1 MKRVLIVC
9 TTDSMIW
16 NFLVPHIKEL
26 EKRGYYV
33 ECASSIT
40 GDFFEK
46 LKKVHNVKMNEI
58 PFERSPYKF
67 ENIKAYKK
75 LVRLIKEKQ
84 FDTIFCHEPVGG
96 AMGRLAGHH
105 CGCKVIYMA
114 HGFHF
119 YKGAPK
125 SRTIYY
131 VVEKFLSR
139 FTDTLITINQED
151 YEASLKFHAKRN
163 EKINGIGVDTS
174 RFKKNTEYKDYL
186 KSEFRLSD
194 EAVTI
199 LSVGELI
206 PRKNHAVIIKALAEL
221 HNPNLYYF
229 VAGDGEIKDELE
241 NLISELGL
249 EKNVFLLGY
258 RTDIS
263 RLCNSADI
271 FALPSVHEGLSVALM
286 EAMGCGKPVV
296 ASRIRG
302 NVDLIDDGKGGYLVP
317 TYDATM
323 YAGKL
328 NLLYNDEHSQEEMG
342 EYNIEKVKEFDI
354 EPVKHQ
360 LFRILSEEK

>member
-40 GDFFEK
+40 GDFFK
-46 LKKVHNVKMNEI
+46 NLKKIHNVKMNEI
-58 PFERSPYKF
+58 PFERSPYKLD
-67 ENIKAYKK
+67 NIKAYKK
-75 LVRLIKEKQ
+75 LVRLIKEKN

-125 SRTIYY
+125 SRGIYY

-174 RFKKNTEYKDYL
+174 KFKQNVEYKGYL
-186 KSEFRLSD
+186 KTEFNLSD

-206 PRKNHAVIIKALAEL
+206 SRKNHAVLIKALAEL

-229 VAGDGEIKDELE
+229 VAGDGEIKVKLE
-241 NLISELGL
+241 NLICELGL
-249 EKNVFLLGY
+249 KKNVFLLGY
-258 RTDIS
+258 RTDIN

-302 NVDLIDDGKGGYLVP
+302 NVDLIEEGKGGYLCD
-317 TYDATM
+317 TYDI
-323 YAGKL
+323 
-328 NLLYNDEHSQEEMG
+328 G
-342 EYNIEKVKEFDI
+342 EYSEAIKKLIENKVRKRFGQHNEVLVKKFDVNIIKS
-354 EPVKHQ
+354 Q
-360 LFRILSEEK
+360 LFEVIHDV

>member
-26 EKRGYYV
+26 EKSGYYV

-58 PFERSPYKF
+58 PFERSPYKLN
-67 ENIKAYKK
+67 NIKAYKK
-75 LVRLIKEKQ
+75 LVRLIKEKK

-131 VVEKFLSR
+131 VIEKFLSR

-174 RFKKNTEYKDYL
+174 KFKKNTEYKDYL

-241 NLISELGL
+241 NLISEFGL
-249 EKNVFLLGY
+249 ETNVFLLGY

-302 NVDLIDDGKGGYLVP
+302 NVDLIDEGKGGYLCD
-317 TYDATM
+317 TYDVHQ
-323 YAGKL
+323 YVQVISGISSSNSL
-328 NLLYNDEHSQEEMG
+328 IENMG
-342 EYNIEKVKEFDI
+342 EYNGRKVLDFDI
-354 EPVKHQ
+354 EEVKQ
-360 LFRILSEEK
+360 ELLSILCER

>member
-1 MKRVLIVC
+1 
-9 TTDSMIW
+9 
-16 NFLVPHIKEL
+16 
-26 EKRGYYV
+26 
-33 ECASSIT
+33 
-40 GDFFEK
+40 
-46 LKKVHNVKMNEI
+46 MNEI
-58 PFERSPYKF
+58 PFERSPYKLK
-67 ENIKAYKK
+67 NIKAYKK

-96 AMGRLAGHH
+96 AMGRLAGQH

-131 VVEKFLSR
+131 IAEKFLSR

-163 EKINGIGVDTS
+163 EKINGIGVDTIK
-174 RFKKNTEYKDYL
+174 FKKNTEHKDYL
-186 KSEFRLSD
+186 KTEFNLPY

-229 VAGDGEIKDELE
+229 VAGDGEIKGELE

-249 EKNVFLLGY
+249 EKSVFLLGY

-296 ASRIRG
+296 ASQIRG
-302 NVDLIDDGKGGYLVP
+302 NVDLIDKGKGGYLCD
-317 TYDATM
+317 TYDVHQ
-323 YAGKL
+323 YA
-328 NLLYNDEHSQEEMG
+328 NNIERLLESENRDLFG
-342 EYNIEKVKEFDI
+342 NYNINKIKQYDI
-354 EPVKHQ
+354 AAIKTELLKIIEGV
-360 LFRILSEEK
+360 

>member
-33 ECASSIT
+33 ECVSSVT

-58 PFERSPYKF
+58 PFERSPYKLA
-67 ENIKAYKK
+67 NIKAYKK
-75 LVRLIKEKQ
+75 LVELIKEKQ

-96 AMGRLAGHH
+96 TMGRLAGYH
-105 CGCKVIYMA
+105 CGCKIIYMV

-125 SRTIYY
+125 YSTIYY

-139 FTDTLITINQED
+139 FTDILITINQED
-151 YEASLKFHAKRN
+151 YEASLKFHAKRK

-174 RFKKNTEYKDYL
+174 KFKQNTEYKGYL
-186 KSEFRLSD
+186 KTEFNLPD

-229 VAGDGEIKDELE
+229 VAGDGESKDELE

-249 EKNVFLLGY
+249 EKNVFLLRY

-271 FALPSVHEGLSVALM
+271 FTLPSVHEGLSVALM

-296 ASRIRG
+296 ASKIRG
-302 NVDLIDDGKGGYLVP
+302 NVDLIDERKGGYLVA

-323 YAGKL
+323 YAEKFS
-328 NLLYNDEHSQEEMG
+328 LLYNDEYSRKEMG
-342 EYNIEKVKEFDI
+342 EYNIEKVKKFDI
-354 EPVKHQ
+354 EPVKNQ
-360 LFRILSEEK
+360 LFRILSEGK

>member
-1 MKRVLIVC
+1 MNRVLIVC

-40 GDFFEK
+40 GDFYEN
-46 LKKVHNVKMNEI
+46 LKKIHNVKMNEI
-58 PFERSPYKF
+58 PFERSPYKLK
-67 ENIKAYKK
+67 NIKAYKK
-75 LVRLIKEKQ
+75 LVSLIKEKQ

-96 AMGRLAGHH
+96 AMGRLTGHH
-105 CGCKVIYMA
+105 CGCKIIYMA

-139 FTDTLITINQED
+139 LTDTLITINQED

-174 RFKKNTEYKDYL
+174 KFKKNTEYKGYL
-186 KSEFRLSD
+186 KTEFNLPD

-206 PRKNHAVIIKALAEL
+206 PRKNHAVIIKALAKL

-229 VAGDGEIKDELE
+229 VAGDGEIKGELD

-258 RTDIS
+258 RSDIS

-286 EAMGCGKPVV
+286 EAMGCGMPVV

-302 NVDLIDDGKGGYLVP
+302 NVDLIDEGKGGYMCD
-317 TYDATM
+317 TYDVHQ
-323 YAGKL
+323 YANSIQKL
-328 NLLYNDEHSQEEMG
+328 LEIEKQKLFGN
-342 EYNIEKVKEFDI
+342 YNIIKIKEYDI
-354 EPVKHQ
+354 SAIKTELLKIIEGV
-360 LFRILSEEK
+360 